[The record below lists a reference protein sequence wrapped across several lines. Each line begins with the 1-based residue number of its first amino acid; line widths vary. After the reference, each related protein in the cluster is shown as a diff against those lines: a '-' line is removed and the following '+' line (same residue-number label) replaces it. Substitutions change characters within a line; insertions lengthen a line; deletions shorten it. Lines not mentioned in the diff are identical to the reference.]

1 MGSLASEEKRLSGQL
16 ANRETVRR
24 IIQQKLEI
32 SMATASAILE
42 KHQLGRLMTLKS
54 LEANPMNSIFELK
67 PEQGDSLIL
76 KIQCRPGIGS
86 LEGEHYTIH
95 LLRQLTDLP
104 VSNLCLFDNDRD
116 IIPYPYL
123 LSNRLSG
130 ESGSAFFEKT
140 DHANRM
146 QLSEVFGHIVGA
158 IHRLEVAEPEHL
170 RNCDLSQWQGIVKE
184 ALLSDADFRKEIAAL
199 SDTFYPQL
207 NDLTASVSA
216 LRIDEEP
223 VLLWGDAFLYNL
235 LVKRSSGKVQITG
248 LYDFQFAAYGS
259 CLFDFCKIEGDF
271 RVRRPR
277 EIYGHPEYIEQFYKG
292 YEGTGKAVNAPSDT
306 HQILV
311 NIIRNAIQV
320 RYWWWNCFGILHSK
334 TPEYLKAILVG
345 LAELSG
351 KKV

>member
-1 MGSLASEEKRLSGQL
+1 MSNLESEEKRLSGQL

-42 KHQLGRLMTLKS
+42 KHQLGRLMTLKP

-86 LEGEHYTIH
+86 LKGEHYAIH

-104 VSNLCLFDNDRD
+104 VSNLCTLDGDKD

-123 LSNRLSG
+123 LSNKLSG
-130 ESGSAFFEKT
+130 ELGCSFFERT

-146 QLSEVFGHIVGA
+146 QLSEVFGHTVGV
-158 IHRLEVAEPEHL
+158 IHCLEVAEPERL
-170 RNCDLSQWQGIVKE
+170 RNCDLNQWRKIVKE
-184 ALLSDADFRKEIAAL
+184 ALLSDADLREEIDAL
-199 SDTFYPQL
+199 SDTFYPRL
-207 NDLTASVSA
+207 NDLMASVSA
-216 LRIDEEP
+216 SQIDDEP
-223 VLLWGDAFLYNL
+223 VLLWGDAFFYNL
-235 LVKRSSGKVQITG
+235 LVKSSGSKVQITG

-271 RVRRPR
+271 R
-277 EIYGHPEYIEQFYKG
+277 G
-292 YEGTGKAVNAPSDT
+292 S
-306 HQILV
+306 
-311 NIIRNAIQV
+311 
-320 RYWWWNCFGILHSK
+320 S
-334 TPEYLKAILVG
+334 
-345 LAELSG
+345 SS
-351 KKV
+351 

>member
-1 MGSLASEEKRLSGQL
+1 MSNLESKEKRLSGQL

-24 IIQQKLEI
+24 IVQQKLEI

-42 KHQLGRLMTLKS
+42 KHQLERLMTLKP
-54 LEANPMNSIFELK
+54 LEANPMNSIFELTL
-67 PEQGDSLIL
+67 EQGDSLIL

-86 LEGEHYTIH
+86 LKGEHYAIH

-104 VSNLCLFDNDRD
+104 VSNLCLLDDDKD

-140 DHANRM
+140 NHAARM
-146 QLSEVFGHIVGA
+146 QLSEAFGHIVGV
-158 IHRLEVAEPEHL
+158 IHSLEVAEPERL
-170 RNCDLSQWQGIVKE
+170 RNCDLHQWQGIVQE
-184 ALLSDADFRKEIAAL
+184 ALLSDENFREEVAAF
-199 SDTFYPQL
+199 SDTFYSQL
-207 NDLTASVSA
+207 SDLMASVPA
-216 LRIDEEP
+216 LQIDDEP
-223 VLLWGDAFLYNL
+223 VLLWSDAFFHNL
-235 LVKRSSGKVQITG
+235 LLKNSGGKIQITG
-248 LYDFQFAAYGS
+248 IYDFQFAAYGS
-259 CLFDFCKIEGDF
+259 RLFDLNKIEGNF
-271 RVRRPR
+271 QIRSRR

-292 YEGTGKAVNAPSDT
+292 YKGTGKAVNAPSDT

-320 RYWWWNCFGILHSK
+320 RYWWWDCFGVLHSK

-345 LAELSG
+345 LAELSRR
-351 KKV
+351 

>member
-1 MGSLASEEKRLSGQL
+1 
-16 ANRETVRR
+16 
-24 IIQQKLEI
+24 
-32 SMATASAILE
+32 
-42 KHQLGRLMTLKS
+42 
-54 LEANPMNSIFELK
+54 
-67 PEQGDSLIL
+67 
-76 KIQCRPGIGS
+76 
-86 LEGEHYTIH
+86 
-95 LLRQLTDLP
+95 
-104 VSNLCLFDNDRD
+104 
-116 IIPYPYL
+116 
-123 LSNRLSG
+123 
-130 ESGSAFFEKT
+130 
-140 DHANRM
+140 M
-146 QLSEVFGHIVGA
+146 QLSEVFGHTVGV
-158 IHRLEVAEPEHL
+158 IHCLEVEEPEHL
-170 RNCDLSQWQGIVKE
+170 RNCNLNQWRKIVKE

-207 NDLTASVSA
+207 DDLMASVSA

-292 YEGTGKAVNAPSDT
+292 YKGTGKAVNAPSDT

-320 RYWWWNCFGILHSK
+320 RYWWWDCFGVLHSK

-345 LAELSG
+345 LAELSRR
-351 KKV
+351 

>member
-1 MGSLASEEKRLSGQL
+1 MGSLASEDKRPLGQL

-24 IIQQKLEI
+24 IFQQKLEI

-42 KHQLGRLMTLKS
+42 KHQLGRLMTLKP

-86 LEGEHYTIH
+86 LKGEHYAIH

-104 VSNLCLFDNDRD
+104 VSNLCTLDDDKD
-116 IIPYPYL
+116 IMPYPYL
-123 LSNRLSG
+123 ISNKLPG
-130 ESGSAFFEKT
+130 ESGADFFERT

-146 QLSEVFGHIVGA
+146 QLSEALGHIVGV
-158 IHRLEVAEPEHL
+158 IHSLEAAEPEQL
-170 RNCDLSQWQGIVKE
+170 RNCDLSQWRSIVQE
-184 ALLSDADFRKEIAAL
+184 ALFSDENFRDEVAAF

-207 NDLTASVSA
+207 DNLMASVPA
-216 LRIDEEP
+216 LQIEDDS
-223 VLLWGDAFLYNL
+223 VLLWSDAFFHNL
-235 LVKRSSGKVQITG
+235 LLKNSGRKIQITG
-248 LYDFQFAAYGS
+248 IYDFQFAAYGS
-259 CLFDFCKIEGDF
+259 RLFDLDKIEGNF

-292 YEGTGKAVNAPSDT
+292 YEGAGKAVNAPSDT

-311 NIIRNAIQV
+311 NILRNAIQV
-320 RYWWWNCFGILHSK
+320 RYWWWDCFGILHSK
-334 TPEYLKAILVG
+334 TPEYLRAILGG
-345 LAELSG
+345 LAKLSRR
-351 KKV
+351 